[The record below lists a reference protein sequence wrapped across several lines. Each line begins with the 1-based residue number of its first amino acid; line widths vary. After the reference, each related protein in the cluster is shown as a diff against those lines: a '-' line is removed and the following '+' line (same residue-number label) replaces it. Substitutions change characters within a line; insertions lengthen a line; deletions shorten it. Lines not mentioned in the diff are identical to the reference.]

1 MLRLTRTGGGGGG
14 KGGHGSTGSTGSTGS
29 KGGSSPS
36 SNTGGRAPTV
46 GTSSPRGSNG
56 LYRGGSTVP
65 YRAGGISPLGLAPF
79 FILPFVFWMPFYWG
93 PYGAYYYHLNQTAP
107 ALPNNTAHNATDP
120 ILCVCENY
128 QPCGCDD
135 NDNGTYTLP
144 SDAKYAII
152 NGTEYAVVNGTLE
165 NGTDDGTTDSTSAG
179 MKMGLYLTQSGAW
192 ASWVVF
198 ALAAL
203 LAVQAL

>member
-1 MLRLTRTGGGGGG
+1 
-14 KGGHGSTGSTGSTGS
+14 
-29 KGGSSPS
+29 
-36 SNTGGRAPTV
+36 
-46 GTSSPRGSNG
+46 
-56 LYRGGSTVP
+56 
-65 YRAGGISPLGLAPF
+65 
-79 FILPFVFWMPFYWG
+79 MPFYWG
-93 PYGAYYYHLNQTAP
+93 PYGAYYYHLNHTAP
-107 ALPNNTAHNATDP
+107 ALPNNTAHNTTDP

-135 NDNGTYTLP
+135 TDNGTYTLP
-144 SDAKYAII
+144 SDAKYAVI

-165 NGTDDGTTDSTSAG
+165 NGTDDGTTDSASAG
-179 MKMGLYLTQSGAW
+179 MKMGLYLTQSGTW